1 MKIETHLRDDEMMV
15 TPIAF
20 AEAVIA
26 CWMGN
31 CDTPEVAVFQR
42 RGMGEMVDHLV
53 VFCQNHPLREYE
65 EMICQDMKHGN

>member
-26 CWMGN
+26 YWMGN
-31 CDTPEVAVFQR
+31 CDTPEVAEFQR
-42 RGMGEMVDHLV
+42 RGMGEMIDHLI
-53 VFCQNHPLREYE
+53 VFRQNHPLREYE
-65 EMICQDMKHGN
+65 EMLCQDMKHGN